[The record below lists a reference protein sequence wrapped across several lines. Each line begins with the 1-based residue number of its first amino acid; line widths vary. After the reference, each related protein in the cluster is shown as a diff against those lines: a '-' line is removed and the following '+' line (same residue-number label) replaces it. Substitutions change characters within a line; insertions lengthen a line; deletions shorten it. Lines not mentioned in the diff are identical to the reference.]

1 LSPNREKALTNIKTW
16 LVENNRRVT
25 QVEDDEYAFHLEV
38 MRKSDRALPFDILA
52 SKKVESILVC
62 WSWALYEEDRKAIRM
77 IDSKVKERFAAEVKS
92 GFNLMNLPIVFYKS
106 PEDLQVMHTQKT
118 IKLDQLTK
126 ENLLNVFS
134 ELIQAL
140 EFTSRKFI
148 DHFSMPVEFDPS
160 SHV

>member
-1 LSPNREKALTNIKTW
+1 M
-16 LVENNRRVT
+16 
-25 QVEDDEYAFHLEV
+25 EDDEYEFHLKV
-38 MRKSDRALPFDILA
+38 MPKSDRALPFDILA
-52 SKKVESILVC
+52 SKEEETILVC

-77 IDSKVKERFAAEVKS
+77 IDSKIKERFASEVKF
-92 GFNLMNLPIVFYKS
+92 GFNLMNLPIIFYKS
-106 PEDLQVMHTQKT
+106 PEDLQVMHTQKV

-126 ENLLNVFS
+126 EILLNVFS

>member
-1 LSPNREKALTNIKTW
+1 MEKALTNIKTW

-25 QVEDDEYAFHLEV
+25 EVEDDEYAFHLEV
-38 MRKSDRALPFDILA
+38 MPKSYRALPFDILA
-52 SKKVESILVC
+52 SKETENILVC
-62 WSWALYEEDRKAIRM
+62 WTWALYEEDRKAIRM
-77 IDSKVKERFAAEVKS
+77 IDSKVKERFASEVKF
-92 GFNLMNLPIVFYKS
+92 GFHLMNLPIVFYKS
-106 PEDLQVMHTQKT
+106 PEDLQVIHTQKV
-118 IKLDQLTK
+118 IEIDQLTK
-126 ENLLNVFS
+126 ENLSNVFN